1 MRLRQVLILSRDL
14 SRSTQ
19 FFQEGL
25 GLKLLRSSD
34 TFAEFDI
41 KAGVPLCIKLA
52 QKYAAFVVNVFA
64 ALLFVFRD
72 RRTTITLARIWFK
85 LNSRAAVAL
94 LLMLLCACATL

>member
-34 TFAEFDI
+34 SFAEFDI
-41 KAGVPLCIKLA
+41 QAGVPLCIKLA
-52 QKYAAFVVNVFA
+52 QKCVACSL
-64 ALLFVFRD
+64 ALHIGSRD
-72 RRTTITLARIWFK
+72 SL
-85 LNSRAAVAL
+85 V
-94 LLMLLCACATL
+94 C